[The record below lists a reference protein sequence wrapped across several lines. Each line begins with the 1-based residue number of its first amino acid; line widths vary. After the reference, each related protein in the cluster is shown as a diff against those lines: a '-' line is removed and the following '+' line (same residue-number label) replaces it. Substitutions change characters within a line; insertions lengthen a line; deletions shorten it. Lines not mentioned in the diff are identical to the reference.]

1 MNALSDKPLLR
12 WIIFAFTFIVFVTT
26 SVASTY
32 AWYADHL
39 AESSDPAN
47 WLRAAQLEPGNGE
60 YWYKLGFD
68 RQWDLNDIDSGQVLT
83 YLRRAVTIDP
93 RSANYWMALAGAYE
107 SAGQIQQAR
116 DAFHTALQDYPSSA
130 EAHWRYG
137 SFLLRQGEIKQGY
150 AEIHFGLQI
159 DGRLI
164 PLAISRVWPA
174 THDAEA
180 LLNDVLPHSME
191 AQEAALESFTTDNL
205 VDPALAVWK
214 HMVASGET
222 IPIQAAFPMVDNLIS
237 ANRGDE
243 AREVWRQALVAGGH
257 PDEANTGTSVVFNGG
272 FEFDATGGGLDW
284 HLVPTPGV
292 AYDYDSANAHS
303 GKRALRLTFD
313 GDQNPNIQS
322 VSQNVIVQPNTSY
335 HFEGYIRTAGI
346 TTESGVRFTI
356 AFAGAPRASLML
368 ENFTGDHPWEKVTAD
383 FTTAADCHLIVLGL
397 YRAKSSRFSNSLA
410 GTAWVDDVTIVPAG
424 SSHPNQ

>member
-1 MNALSDKPLLR
+1 MNALSDKPSQR
-12 WIIFAFTFIVFVTT
+12 WMIFAFTFIVFVTT
-26 SVASTY
+26 CVASGY

-39 AESSDPAN
+39 SESADPAN
-47 WLRAAQLEPGNGE
+47 WLRAAQMEPGNGE
-60 YWYKLGFD
+60 YWYKVGFN
-68 RQWDLNDIDSGQVLT
+68 RQWDLNDSDSGQVLT
-83 YLRRAVTIDP
+83 YLRRAVAIDP

-107 SAGQIQQAR
+107 SAGQLQQAR

-180 LLNDVLPHSME
+180 LLNDVLPHSMD
-191 AQEAALESFTTDNL
+191 AQETALESFTTDNL
-205 VDPALAVWK
+205 VDPALVVWK
-214 HMVASGET
+214 HMVATGES
-222 IPIQAAFPMVDNLIS
+222 IPIQTAFPMVNNLI
-237 ANRGDE
+237 AVNRGND
-243 AREVWRQALVAGGH
+243 AREVWRQALAASGH
-257 PDEANTGTSVVFNGG
+257 PDEANTGSSVVFNGG
-272 FEFDATGGGLDW
+272 FEFDAAGGGLDW

-292 AYDYDSANAHS
+292 TYDYDSANAHS

-313 GDQNPNIQS
+313 GDQNPTIQS
-322 VSQNVIVQPNTSY
+322 VFQNVMVQPNTSY
-335 HFEGYIRTAGI
+335 HFEGFIRTTGV

-356 AFAGAPRASLML
+356 AFAGTPRPPITL
-368 ENFTGDHPWEKVTAD
+368 ENFIGDHPWEKLTAD
-383 FTTAADCHLIVLGL
+383 FTTSPDDNLIVLGL
-397 YRAKSSRFSNSLA
+397 FRAKSVRFSNNLA
-410 GTAWVDDVTIVPAG
+410 GTAWVDDVSIVPAG
-424 SSHPNQ
+424 SSHPNP